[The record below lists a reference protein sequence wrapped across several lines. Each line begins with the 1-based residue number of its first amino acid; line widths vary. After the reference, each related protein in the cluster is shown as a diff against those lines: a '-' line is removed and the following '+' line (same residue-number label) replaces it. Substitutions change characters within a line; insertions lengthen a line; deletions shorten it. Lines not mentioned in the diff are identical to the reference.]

1 MKVVYNWLKEFVDV
15 TASPAELRARLSLA
29 GLAVDSI
36 EETAAG
42 PVLDAEVTANRP
54 DWLGHLGIAREV
66 AAIYRLPLK
75 PLHPKLKESAAK
87 AADATRVEIAAPD
100 LCGRFTAR
108 VLRGVKVQPSPDW
121 LRQGLEAIGE
131 KSINNV
137 VDVSNYVMFELGHPL
152 HAFDL
157 DQLQEQRIVVR
168 RAKPGEKIRTLDGA
182 ERTLTKDMSVVAD
195 AARAVGIGGVMGGA
209 ETEISFSTR
218 NVLIECAWFDPV
230 SVRRAAKAL
239 GLRTEASYRFERGA
253 DPEMAELAS
262 RRAAELIQQVGG
274 GELLAGVVDVYP
286 QRTSEKK
293 IELSREELLRVMGA
307 DVPDRDVE
315 AILGALGFHPVRVD
329 VNRGSDGSIAA
340 VWECRQVS
348 WRQDVT
354 RGIDL
359 IEEVARH
366 YGYDKFPPRLPP
378 AKLPAHR
385 LPHAEAQ
392 DRLRERLV
400 ALGYQEIVEIPI
412 VDTQRNELFRP
423 ENLAPAVIG
432 NPLAEDAS
440 VMRSTGTVSML
451 RAIEWNLNHGQRDLR
466 LFEIGKTYEL
476 RDGEPVE
483 TQVLTLGA
491 TGMAQE
497 KTIHEAARE
506 FSFADLKGDLD
517 RIGELAGGFT
527 WQLGGPQW
535 LTASRAARLSL
546 STQGGSWSVTV
557 GANSGPSAD
566 VDTRST
572 TLPGPYFAVAGQL
585 ARRIAEL
592 YKFRQ
597 DVFVAELKLE
607 SLVTSV
613 ETAAAARRFKP
624 LPRFPAVERDFSLV
638 LSDGV
643 TFTNVAETIRSL
655 QIAELESIEAA
666 DRLTYAE
673 MKELIGKDLEPELAK
688 VFKPGTY
695 TLMIRV
701 KFQSAQATFTDA
713 QLNDLSARIVAALQA
728 NLGAT
733 LRAN

>member
-15 TASPAELRARLSLA
+15 TATPADLRARLSLA
-29 GLAVDSI
+29 GVAVDSI
-36 EETAAG
+36 EESAAG
-42 PVLDAEVTANRP
+42 PVLEAEVTANRP
-54 DWLGHLGIAREV
+54 DCLGHLGIAREV

-75 PLHPKLKESAAK
+75 PLHPKLKESGEK
-87 AADATRVEIAAPD
+87 AADATRVEIQAPD

-137 VDVSNYVMFELGHPL
+137 VDVTNYVMFELGHPL
-152 HAFDL
+152 HAFDF
-157 DQLQEQRIVVR
+157 DKLQEHRIVVR
-168 RAKPGEKIRTLDGA
+168 RAKPGEKTRTLDGA
-182 ERTLTKDMSVVAD
+182 ERTLTKDMCVVAD

-218 NVLIECAWFDPV
+218 NVLIECAWFDPI
-230 SVRRAAKAL
+230 SIRRTSKAL
-239 GLRTEASYRFERGA
+239 GLRSEASYRFERGA

-262 RRAAELIQQVGG
+262 RRAAELIQKVAG

-286 QRTSEKK
+286 HRAPEKK
-293 IELSREELLRVMGA
+293 IELSRKELLRVMGA
-307 DVPDRDVE
+307 DVPDRDIE
-315 AILGALGFHPVRVD
+315 AILSALGFHPVRVD

-366 YGYDKFPPRLPP
+366 YGYVKFPPRLPP

-392 DRLRERLV
+392 DRLRERIV

-451 RAIEWNLNHGQRDLR
+451 RAIEWNLNHGQRNLR

-491 TGMAQE
+491 TGMTQE
-497 KTIHEAARE
+497 KTIYEAARE

-517 RIGELAGGFT
+517 RIGELVGGFA
-527 WQLGGPQW
+527 WQSGGPQW
-535 LTASRAARLSL
+535 LTSSRAA
-546 STQGGSWSVTV
+546 QISVASKSPAPATI
-557 GANSGPSAD
+557 GA
-566 VDTRST
+566 
-572 TLPGPYFAVAGQL
+572 AGQL
-585 ARRIAEL
+585 AKRIADI

-607 SLVTSV
+607 PLVTGV
-613 ETAAAARRFKP
+613 EATNAARRFKP

-638 LSDGV
+638 LADGV
-643 TFTNVAETIRSL
+643 TFAQVVAIIRSL
-655 QIAELESIEAA
+655 GITEVETIEAA
-666 DRLTYAE
+666 DLFR
-673 MKELIGKDLEPELAK
+673 GGQVP
-688 VFKPGTY
+688 VGRFS
-695 TLMIRV
+695 LMIRV
-701 KFQSAQATFTDA
+701 KFQSAEATFTDT
-713 QLNDLSARIVAALQA
+713 QLNDFSARIVAALQA
-728 NLGAT
+728 KLGAT
-733 LRAN
+733 LRAI

>member
-1 MKVVYNWLKEFVDV
+1 MKAVYNWLKEFVDV
-15 TASPAELRARLSLA
+15 TASPADLRARLSLA
-29 GLAVDSI
+29 GVAVDSI

-54 DWLGHLGIAREV
+54 DCLGHLGIAREV

-75 PLHPKLKESAAK
+75 PIHPKLKEAAEK

-121 LRQGLEAIGE
+121 LCRGLEAIGE

-137 VDVSNYVMFELGHPL
+137 VDVTNYVMFELGHAL
-152 HAFDL
+152 HAFDFDKL
-157 DQLQEQRIVVR
+157 NEHRIVVR
-168 RAKPGEKIRTLDGA
+168 RANPGEKIRTLDGA
-182 ERTLTKDMSVVAD
+182 ERTLTKDMCVVAD
-195 AARAVGIGGVMGGA
+195 ASHAVGIGGVMGGA
-209 ETEISFSTR
+209 DTEITFSTH
-218 NVLIECAWFDPV
+218 NVLIECAWFDPIA
-230 SVRRAAKAL
+230 VRRTSKAL

-262 RRAAELIQQVGG
+262 RRAAELIQQIAG
-274 GELLAGVVDVYP
+274 GEILAGVVDIYP
-286 QRTSEKK
+286 RREPQKK
-293 IELSREELLRVMGA
+293 IELSRKELLRVMGS
-307 DVPDRDVE
+307 DVPDRDIE
-315 AILGALGFHPVRVD
+315 AILGALGFRPVRVD

-340 VWECRQVS
+340 VWECQQVS
-348 WRQDVT
+348 WRGDVT

-366 YGYDKFPPRLPP
+366 YGYDKFPARLPP
-378 AKLPAHR
+378 AKLPAKR
-385 LPHAEAQ
+385 LPHAETQ
-392 DRLRERLV
+392 DRLGERIV

-423 ENLAPAVIG
+423 ENITAAVIG

-440 VMRSTGTVSML
+440 VMRSTGVVSML
-451 RAIEWNLNHGQRDLR
+451 RAIEWNLNHSQRNLR

-491 TGMAQE
+491 TGMTQE
-497 KTIHEAARE
+497 KTIYEGARE
-506 FSFADLKGDLD
+506 FSFPDLKGDLD
-517 RIGELAGGFT
+517 RIGELAGGFAWEAGT
-527 WQLGGPQW
+527 PAW
-535 LTASRAARLSL
+535 LTGAHAAQISL
-546 STQGGSWSVTV
+546 GQKSPATNV
-557 GANSGPSAD
+557 G
-566 VDTRST
+566 
-572 TLPGPYFAVAGQL
+572 VAGQL

-607 SLVTSV
+607 PLVAGV
-613 ETAAAARRFKP
+613 EAADIARRFKP

-638 LSDGV
+638 LADGV
-643 TFTNVAETIRSL
+643 TFAQVVETIRSL

-666 DRLTYAE
+666 DLFRGGQVPA
-673 MKELIGKDLEPELAK
+673 GK
-688 VFKPGTY
+688 FS
-695 TLMIRV
+695 LMIRV
-701 KFQSAQATFTDA
+701 KLQSAEATFTDA
-713 QLNDLSARIVAALQA
+713 QLNEFSARIVAALQEK
-728 NLGAT
+728 LGAT
-733 LRAN
+733 LRTN

>member
-15 TASPAELRARLSLA
+15 TASPADLRARLSLA
-29 GLAVDSI
+29 GVAVDSI

-54 DWLGHLGIAREV
+54 DCLGHLGIAREV

-75 PLHPKLKESAAK
+75 PLHPKLKESSEK
-87 AADATRVEIAAPD
+87 VADVTRVEIQAPD

-137 VDVSNYVMFELGHPL
+137 VDVTNYVMFELGHPL
-152 HAFDL
+152 HAFDF
-157 DQLQEQRIVVR
+157 DKLQEQRIVVR

-182 ERTLTKDMSVVAD
+182 ERTLTKDMCVVAD
-195 AARAVGIGGVMGGA
+195 AGRAVGIGGVMGGA

-218 NVLIECAWFDPV
+218 NVLIECAWFDPI
-230 SVRRAAKAL
+230 SVRRTSKAL
-239 GLRTEASYRFERGA
+239 GLRSEASYRFERGA

-262 RRAAELIQQVGG
+262 RRAAELIRQVAG
-274 GELLAGVVDVYP
+274 GELIAGVVDVYP
-286 QRTSEKK
+286 HRAPEKK
-293 IELSREELLRVMGA
+293 IELSRKELLRVMGA
-307 DVPDRDVE
+307 DVPDRDIE
-315 AILGALGFHPVRVD
+315 AILSALDFHPVRVD

-366 YGYDKFPPRLPP
+366 YGYDKFPSRLPP

-392 DRLRERLV
+392 NRLRERIV

-432 NPLAEDAS
+432 NPLAEVAS

-451 RAIEWNLNHGQRDLR
+451 RAIEWNLNHGQRNLR

-491 TGMAQE
+491 TGMMQE
-497 KTIHEAARE
+497 KTIYEAARE
-506 FSFADLKGDLD
+506 FSSADLKGDLD
-517 RIGELAGGFT
+517 RIGELAGGFA
-527 WQLGGPQW
+527 WQSGGPQW
-535 LTASRAARLSL
+535 LTGSRAAQISL
-546 STQGGSWSVTV
+546 AGKSPAPANIGVT
-557 GANSGPSAD
+557 
-566 VDTRST
+566 
-572 TLPGPYFAVAGQL
+572 GQL
-585 ARRIAEL
+585 ARRIAEV
-592 YKFRQ
+592 YKFRR

-607 SLVTSV
+607 PLVTGV
-613 ETAAAARRFKP
+613 EAATAARRFKP

-638 LSDGV
+638 LADGV
-643 TFTNVAETIRSL
+643 TFAQVVETIRSL

-666 DRLTYAE
+666 DLFRGGQVPP
-673 MKELIGKDLEPELAK
+673 GK
-688 VFKPGTY
+688 FS
-695 TLMIRV
+695 LMIRV
-701 KFQSAQATFTDA
+701 KFQSAEATFADA
-713 QLNDLSARIVAALQA
+713 QLNDFSTRIVAALQEK
-728 NLGAT
+728 LGAT
-733 LRAN
+733 LRAI

>member
-15 TASPAELRARLSLA
+15 TASPADLRARLSLV
-29 GLAVDSI
+29 GVAVDSI

-54 DWLGHLGIAREV
+54 DCLGHLGIAREV
-66 AAIYRLPLK
+66 AAIYRLALK
-75 PLHPKLKESAAK
+75 PLHPKLKESTEK
-87 AADATRVEIAAPD
+87 AADATRVEIQAPD

-108 VLRGVKVQPSPDW
+108 VLRGAKVQPSPDW

-137 VDVSNYVMFELGHPL
+137 VDVTNYVMFELGHPL
-152 HAFDL
+152 HAFDF
-157 DQLQEQRIVVR
+157 DKLQERRILVR

-182 ERTLTKDMSVVAD
+182 ERTLAKDMCVVAD

-218 NVLIECAWFDPV
+218 NVLIECAWFDPI
-230 SVRRAAKAL
+230 SVRRASKML
-239 GLRTEASYRFERGA
+239 GLRSEASYRFERGA
-253 DPEMAELAS
+253 DPEMAERSS
-262 RRAAELIQQVGG
+262 RRAAELILQVAG

-286 QRTSEKK
+286 HRAPENK
-293 IELSREELLRVMGA
+293 IELSRKELLRVMGA
-307 DVPDRDVE
+307 DVPDRDIE
-315 AILGALGFHPVRVD
+315 AILSALGFHPVRVD
-329 VNRGSDGSIAA
+329 QNRGSDGSIAA
-340 VWECRQVS
+340 VWECRQAS

-392 DRLRERLV
+392 DRLRERIV

-423 ENLAPAVIG
+423 EDLAAAVIG

-451 RAIEWNLNHGQRDLR
+451 RAIEWNLNHGQRNLR

-497 KTIHEAARE
+497 KTIYEAARE

-517 RIGELAGGFT
+517 RIGELAGGFA
-527 WQLGGPQW
+527 WQSGGPQW
-535 LTASRAARLSL
+535 LAGSRAAQLSL
-546 STQGGSWSVTV
+546 AGKSPAS
-557 GANSGPSAD
+557 ANFG
-566 VDTRST
+566 
-572 TLPGPYFAVAGQL
+572 VAGQL
-585 ARRIAEL
+585 AKRIADM

-607 SLVTSV
+607 PLVTGV
-613 ETAAAARRFKP
+613 EAANAARRFKP

-638 LSDGV
+638 FADGV
-643 TFTNVAETIRSL
+643 TFAQVVETIRSL
-655 QIAELESIEAA
+655 QIAEVKSIEAA
-666 DRLTYAE
+666 DLFRGGQVPA
-673 MKELIGKDLEPELAK
+673 GK
-688 VFKPGTY
+688 FS
-695 TLMIRV
+695 LMIRV
-701 KFQSAQATFTDA
+701 KFQSAEATFTDA
-713 QLNDLSARIVAALQA
+713 QLNDFSARIVAALQQK
-728 NLGAT
+728 LGAT
-733 LRAN
+733 LRAI

>member
-1 MKVVYNWLKEFVDV
+1 MKVAYNWLKEFVDV
-15 TASPAELRARLSLA
+15 TASPADLRARLSLA
-29 GLAVDSI
+29 GVAVDSI

-54 DWLGHLGIAREV
+54 DCLGHLGIAREV

-75 PLHPKLKESAAK
+75 PPHPKLKEAAEK
-87 AADATRVEIAAPD
+87 TADATRVEIQAQD

-121 LRQGLEAIGE
+121 LRQRLEAIGE

-137 VDVSNYVMFELGHPL
+137 VDVTNYVMFELGHPL
-152 HAFDL
+152 HAFDF
-157 DQLQEQRIVVR
+157 DKLQEHRVVVR
-168 RAKPGEKIRTLDGA
+168 RAKPSEKIRTLDGA
-182 ERTLTKDMSVVAD
+182 ERTLTKDMCVVAD

-218 NVLIECAWFDPV
+218 NVLIECAWFDPI
-230 SVRRAAKAL
+230 SIRRTSKAL

-262 RRAAELIQQVGG
+262 RRAAELIQQVAG

-286 QRTSEKK
+286 HRAPEKT
-293 IELSREELLRVMGA
+293 IELSRKELLRVMGA
-307 DVPDRDVE
+307 DVPDRDIE
-315 AILGALGFHPVRVD
+315 AILSALGFQPVRVD
-329 VNRGSDGSIAA
+329 VNRGSEGSIAA
-340 VWECRQVS
+340 VWQCRQVS

-366 YGYDKFPPRLPP
+366 FGYDKFPPRLPP

-392 DRLRERLV
+392 DRLRERIV

-412 VDTQRNELFRP
+412 VDTQRDELFRP
-423 ENLAPAVIG
+423 ENLAAAVIG

-483 TQVLTLGA
+483 IQVLTLGA
-491 TGMAQE
+491 TGLAQE
-497 KTIHEAARE
+497 KTIYEPARE

-517 RIGELAGGFT
+517 RIGEFAGGFA
-527 WQLGGPQW
+527 WQSGSPHW
-535 LTASRAARLSL
+535 LTNSRSAQISL
-546 STQGGSWSVTV
+546 AGKSPAP
-557 GANSGPSAD
+557 ANLG
-566 VDTRST
+566 
-572 TLPGPYFAVAGQL
+572 VAGQL
-585 ARRIAEL
+585 VRRIADI

-597 DVFVAELKLE
+597 DVFIAELKLE
-607 SLVTSV
+607 PLVTAV
-613 ETAAAARRFKP
+613 GAADAARRFKS

-638 LSDGV
+638 LADGV
-643 TFTNVAETIRSL
+643 TFAQVVATIRSL
-655 QIAELESIEAA
+655 HIAEVESIEAA
-666 DRLTYAE
+666 DLFRGGQIPA
-673 MKELIGKDLEPELAK
+673 GK
-688 VFKPGTY
+688 FS
-695 TLMIRV
+695 LMIRV
-701 KFQSAQATFTDA
+701 KFQSAEATFTDA
-713 QLNDLSARIVAALQA
+713 RLNDFSTRIVAALQEK
-728 NLGAT
+728 LGAT